1 MPLNELKRVYPEI
14 YREHVKK
21 YAGREELLKFKI
33 PIWSCLWNDVL
44 HMAAVPPKK
53 LDKAFKE
60 AEADLKWR
68 RWFKISPKLLN
79 LSNTI
84 VYLYKKRPFNADSS
98 EFVPFRINDL
108 KKYNSLGQRT
118 RDYFRE
124 ETLHGRSP
132 LIFHLVPHILY
143 KGKLKLSDLEVTEI

>member
-1 MPLNELKRVYPEI
+1 MNYLYHRVPRNLKGNYLMPLNELKRVYPEI

-84 VYLYKKRPFNADSS
+84 VYLYKKRPFKHFTDRCTNMGTSYS
-98 EFVPFRINDL
+98 ICTNVMYSGLRYL
-108 KKYNSLGQRT
+108 
-118 RDYFRE
+118 
-124 ETLHGRSP
+124 
-132 LIFHLVPHILY
+132 
-143 KGKLKLSDLEVTEI
+143 